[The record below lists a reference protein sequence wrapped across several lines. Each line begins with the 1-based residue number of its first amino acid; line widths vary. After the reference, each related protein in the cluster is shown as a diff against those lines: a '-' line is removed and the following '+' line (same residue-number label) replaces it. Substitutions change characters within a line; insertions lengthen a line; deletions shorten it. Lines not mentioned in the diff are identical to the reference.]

1 MKRFFAVTLCLMQFM
16 GLVAF
21 AENADESL
29 PVMRF
34 VYWMP
39 VEDVCEYVNR
49 PYRKQGF
56 FSEDS
61 WNVWVWG
68 EMRVESSPFLWYTLT
83 VAMDEEVPGVKV
95 CGDLSITMVEYEWGE
110 KDGAKV
116 MDVKGIGTMISLD
129 KKLYAREDIE
139 GVLKGLKLSS
149 PVDKMLLTEDPAA
162 SDLLET
168 VVIPVEIGDIRELKP
183 TAAGKT
189 VHILLER
196 DSPPQGS
203 TPDAQPYQ
211 AFLWRVEDPSVF
223 EGEAGYL
230 LLAGE
235 KTIYYG
241 APERAN
247 AIRIEGEEPLTAE
260 EATQHLTQEKAFL
273 LVSPLPYA
281 ALVST
286 EYVGPCWIMECTF
299 GAEDRPEEA
308 DREEEKEKQEINW
321 NEWSLGE

>member
-1 MKRFFAVTLCLMQFM
+1 MKRILAILIGIVLLMEFA
-16 GLVAF
+16 AF
-21 AENADESL
+21 AESAEEPL

-34 VYWMP
+34 EHWMP

-68 EMRVESSPFLWYTLT
+68 EMRVEASPFLWYTLT
-83 VAMDEEVPGVKV
+83 VAMDEEVPGVTV
-95 CGDLSITMVEYEWGE
+95 CGDLSITMVVYGWRET
-110 KDGAKV
+110 DGSNSI
-116 MDVKGIGTMISLD
+116 DVKCIGTMISLD

-139 GVLKGLKLSS
+139 GVLKELKLTS

-162 SDLLET
+162 SDLLES

-183 TAAGKT
+183 TTAGKT
-189 VHILLER
+189 AHILLER
-196 DSPPQGS
+196 EQKPHGS
-203 TPDAQPYQ
+203 TQESLSCRR
-211 AFLWRVEDPSVF
+211 FLWKPEDPSVF
-223 EGEAGYL
+223 EGEARYL
-230 LLAGE
+230 LLVDENPIYGE
-235 KTIYYG
+235 PYRENLIL
-241 APERAN
+241 
-247 AIRIEGEEPLTAE
+247 IEGDESLTAE
-260 EATQHLTQEKAFL
+260 EAALQLSERDVFL
-273 LVSPLPYA
+273 LISPLPYA

-308 DREEEKEKQEINW
+308 DTEEEKEEQDINW
-321 NEWSLGE
+321 NEWSFGE